1 MTGNRAMRCL
11 VVDDDHDGADIVGE
25 FLNDLGAEVRVA
37 YGGLEAIDP
46 NPGFRTDVKWKIRHN
61 FDL

>member
-1 MTGNRAMRCL
+1 MRCL

-46 NPGFRTDVKWKIRHN
+46 NPGFRTDVRWKIRHN

>member
-1 MTGNRAMRCL
+1 MSTKTSAGR
-11 VVDDDHDGADIVGE
+11 
-25 FLNDLGAEVRVA
+25 VRQIYKFIELHKTEYSVH
-37 YGGLEAIDP
+37 DP